1 MKTDTLAL
9 SNAVCQGG
17 GNEPPDVGLASNVLL
32 EASHNGIGVSS
43 DYALKE
49 NHQWFVLRAT
59 YGRSEQAYEA
69 LIKNH
74 VETYIPKHY
83 VLKQINGKK
92 RRILEPLLPN
102 LVFVYAREEVV
113 KFCVEKIPYLRFYRN
128 RMLALDPEERKHPP
142 LTINYREMMN
152 FIRLTSIDD
161 EHIKM
166 VDVQHCHFKSG
177 DEVRIIDGK
186 FKGIVG
192 RVARVSGQQTVV
204 VDLEDLCLIATAYVP
219 SAFIEKKLL

>member
-69 LIKNH
+69 LNKNH

-92 RRILEPLLPN
+92 KRILEPLLPN
-102 LVFVYAREEVV
+102 LVFVYAKEEVV
-113 KFCVEKIPYLRFYRN
+113 QSCIKKVSYLRFYRN
-128 RMLALDPEERKHPP
+128 RILELNSEEGKHPP
-142 LTINYREMMN
+142 MIIGYLEMMN

-161 EHIKM
+161 EHIKV
-166 VDVQHCHFKSG
+166 VDIRHCHYKSG
-177 DEVRIIDGK
+177 DVVKIIDGK

-204 VDLEDLCLIATAYVP
+204 VDLEGLCLVATAYVP
-219 SAFIEKKLL
+219 SAFLEKKL

>member
-17 GNEPPDVGLASNVLL
+17 GNEPPDVGLASNVLP
-32 EASHNGIGVSS
+32 EANHNGIGVSS

-83 VLKQINGKK
+83 VLKQING
-92 RRILEPLLPN
+92 ICCPIYFYLFS
-102 LVFVYAREEVV
+102 FV
-113 KFCVEKIPYLRFYRN
+113 
-128 RMLALDPEERKHPP
+128 
-142 LTINYREMMN
+142 
-152 FIRLTSIDD
+152 
-161 EHIKM
+161 
-166 VDVQHCHFKSG
+166 
-177 DEVRIIDGK
+177 
-186 FKGIVG
+186 
-192 RVARVSGQQTVV
+192 
-204 VDLEDLCLIATAYVP
+204 
-219 SAFIEKKLL
+219 

>member
-17 GNEPPDVGLASNVLL
+17 GNEPPDVGLASNVLP
-32 EASHNGIGVSS
+32 EANHNGIGVSL

-59 YGRSEQAYEA
+59 YGRSEQANEV

-74 VETYIPKHY
+74 IETYIPKHY

-92 RRILEPLLPN
+92 KRILEPLLPN
-102 LVFVYAREEVV
+102 LVFVYAKEEVV
-113 KFCVEKIPYLRFYRN
+113 KLCVEKIPYLHFYQN
-128 RMLALDPEERKHPP
+128 RTSGLNPKRGELPP
-142 LTINYREMMN
+142 LTVRYREMMN

-204 VDLEDLCLIATAYVP
+204 VDLEGLCLIATAYVP
-219 SAFIEKKLL
+219 SAFLEKKL